1 MRKLFFAILT
11 SFAAITLHAQDTTYY
26 DTNDK
31 IVASL
36 PEADYYKVTTPD
48 SENPKWTKELIY
60 YKSGKIKSEAV
71 LTSWKK
77 DRRIN
82 FKYERIYKE
91 WYESGQLH
99 KEIGFS
105 NGNLNGRVI
114 SYWENGKIKHEGYY
128 LNEVLKEGK
137 NYNSDGSD
145 APDGP
150 YRKGAKFPGGYP
162 ERYKYI
168 YNNFIKVIQDR
179 DTSFSG
185 KLYLVFTVNKDG
197 STSDITV
204 EKKVAPWITEIGIQM
219 VKNMPKWEP
228 AVTDAEICKIHETIP
243 VDIRK
248 KNDNSPFVIVEQM
261 PEFPG
266 GTDKMMRYLSNMIRY
281 PVEAQM
287 KKIQGMVIS
296 SFIVGKDGAISD
308 IQVVRGIGSGC
319 DDEAVRVIKNMPPW
333 QPGKQ
338 GGQPVPVK
346 FTLPIRFSLR

>member
-1 MRKLFFAILT
+1 MRKLFFAILS
-11 SFAAITLHAQDTTYY
+11 SFAVITLHAQDTTYY
-26 DTNDK
+26 DANDK
-31 IVASL
+31 VVASL
-36 PEADYYKVTTPD
+36 TEALYYKVVSKD
-48 SENPKWTKELIY
+48 VENPKWTKELVY
-60 YKSGKIKSEAV
+60 YKSGKIKSEAI
-71 LTSWKK
+71 LNSWKK
-77 DRRIN
+77 DRMST
-82 FKYERIYKE
+82 KYERVYKE

-150 YRKGAKFPGGYP
+150 YRKVAKYPGGYS
-162 ERYKYI
+162 EHYKYI

-204 EKKVAPWITEIGIQM
+204 EKKVAPWIAEIGIQM

-228 AVTDAEICKIHETIP
+228 AVTDGEISKIQQTTP
-243 VDIRK
+243 VNIRM

-266 GTDKMMRYLSNMIRY
+266 GTDKMMRYLSNTIRY

-287 KKIQGMVIS
+287 KKVQGMVIT

-308 IQVVRGIGSGC
+308 IEVVRGIGNGC
-319 DDEAVRVIKNMPPW
+319 DDEAVRVIKNMPTW
-333 QPGKQ
+333 VPGKQ
-338 GGQPVPVK
+338 GGQLVPVK
-346 FTLPIRFSLR
+346 FTLPIRFALR